1 MKIPEKSRETFQNE
15 MLLGFSY
22 DFELGQSICT
32 ITLLFMLTSLILLMM
47 LTTVLNDLWNF
58 V

>member
-22 DFELGQSICT
+22 DFELG
-32 ITLLFMLTSLILLMM
+32 LLLCFLY
-47 LTTVLNDLWNF
+47 
-58 V
+58 

>member
-22 DFELGQSICT
+22 DFELGQSMYT
-32 ITLLFMLTSLILLMM
+32 ITLLFILTSLILLMM
-47 LTTVLNDLWNF
+47 LKIVLNEL
-58 V
+58 

>member
-1 MKIPEKSRETFQNE
+1 MKIPEKSRETFQYE

-22 DFELGQSICT
+22 DFELGQSIYT
-32 ITLLFMLTSLILLMM
+32 ITLLFILTSHILLMM
-47 LTTVLNDLWNF
+47 LTTVLNDFWNF